1 LIIEEVTVM
10 KDSLQRV
17 AEEAQGL
24 NDADAGAD
32 PEDKKPAE
40 KQPDPAAEAADKN
53 TEKELSA
60 EEKTERAQSLRLLRV
75 QRALLQSQK
84 SAQEILGVATS
95 FEDIREELINNR
107 VDTADRKSRLQDQ
120 IATPLF
126 RIARESFPKLD
137 EQLEQLQGLVGQ
149 PKQEP
154 AAALDTLTQTVDIL
168 QQMDEVL
175 QKMLELETYNELIDL
190 VRSLIQEQSE
200 IQEKTRQERKKQLLD
215 LLK

>member
-1 LIIEEVTVM
+1 M

-32 PEDKKPAE
+32 PEDKQPAE
-40 KQPDPAAEAADKN
+40 KQPDPAADPADKS

-95 FEDIREELINNR
+95 FDYIREELINNR

-120 IATPLF
+120 IAKPLF
-126 RIARESFPKLD
+126 RIAKESFPKLD

-154 AAALDTLTQTVDIL
+154 AAALDALTQTVDIL